1 MNDTAGELRSQWAR
15 PSDILSLLL
24 ILGGDI
30 VQTAIASLVG
40 YKLRLPGRKNPT
52 VSIAPVAFSF
62 GWVAYGFLNLI
73 EVVGDM
79 QLMPATNYR
88 TLCINCANGFPR
100 DTKSWVLG
108 RLLRDHSAQ
117 HKVDPKP
124 KEQGGRADSIRIDVF
139 NLDPVSTPK
148 LDFVWWFGW
157 VVVLAQFGIAIV
169 PRILYGDWGPILVT
183 ACGSLLAAITC
194 AIPQWT
200 EEKWPDRRLEREKVV
215 CLTNGNGSLHI
226 MVLIGAP
233 GAWDIEKLATGW
245 TSPRRET
252 RWISLIL
259 ATLWTFL
266 IITVSGLQQNTWFL
280 IGIGALG
287 MLQNIFA
294 AGTTRQPAASNFHMT
309 PFSRAPTIIGRRGY
323 QEETADASIN
333 IREEDEKLADI
344 SAWVGSQGPKT
355 SAKIMPQW
363 LDSMSEKDGAP
374 EWLIPLKPQND
385 RIIYAVGV
393 HGALMEL
400 EKWVPTAGLAMMQM
414 FFPAGLKYNDEAVR
428 DNIHKKFWRRAYHTL
443 SIRKRAESKRR
454 LNATK

>member
-24 ILGGDI
+24 LLGGEI

-40 YKLRLPGRKNPT
+40 HKLHFPGRKNPT

-73 EVVGDM
+73 EAVGDM

-88 TLCINCANGFPR
+88 TLCINCANAFPR

-108 RLLRDHSAQ
+108 RLLRDHSAK
-117 HKVDPKP
+117 HEVDPKP
-124 KEQGGRADSIRIDVF
+124 REQGGRADSIRIDIF
-139 NLDPVSTPK
+139 NLGLVSTLK

-169 PRILYGDWGPILVT
+169 PRVLYGDWGPILVT
-183 ACGSLLAAITC
+183 ACGSLLA
-194 AIPQWT
+194 
-200 EEKWPDRRLEREKVV
+200 WPDRRLEREKVV

-245 TSPRRET
+245 TSPRKET

-259 ATLWTFL
+259 AILWTFL
-266 IITVSGLQQNTWFL
+266 IITVSGLMQNTWFL
-280 IGIGALG
+280 IGVGALG

-309 PFSRAPTIIGRRGY
+309 PFSRAPTIIGRRGH
-323 QEETADASIN
+323 QEETADASID
-333 IREEDEKLADI
+333 IREEDEKLTDI
-344 SAWVGSQGPKT
+344 SAWVKSQGPNT
-355 SAKIMPQW
+355 STKRC
-363 LDSMSEKDGAP
+363 
-374 EWLIPLKPQND
+374 
-385 RIIYAVGV
+385 RIG
-393 HGALMEL
+393 
-400 EKWVPTAGLAMMQM
+400 
-414 FFPAGLKYNDEAVR
+414 
-428 DNIHKKFWRRAYHTL
+428 
-443 SIRKRAESKRR
+443 
-454 LNATK
+454 